1 MEIIKK
7 NIHMD
12 RIKCKA
18 VTQATLDDDINISD
32 SKPDAMTI
40 VLDKGEVNIEE
51 IKPTTDHATVRG
63 YLKFTV
69 LYITDGDDHNLY
81 CMEGKIPYEE
91 QMYLEGAVS
100 TDMVNVD
107 WELEDLR
114 VSLINSRKI
123 NVQAVVSFHANISEL
138 YDEETAVELSTEE
151 PVEYRKKTVQLA
163 EIAIQKKDIF
173 RIKEEIEI
181 PQSLP
186 NIFQI
191 LWDSLSLG
199 EVDFKPQDEKLSIQ
213 GEVNAFFL
221 FEAEGDEAA
230 AKWYETTIPFSGI
243 VECHGCRENMLPNI
257 SYEIGHKEIEIRPDF
272 DGEERIIGLDCV
284 LDLDMKLYEEETV
297 EVLADVY
304 GVTKEVEAVTR
315 KGAYK
320 NILVCNT
327 GKSKVVDK
335 LKIKPS
341 EARIL
346 QLCHSEGDVQ
356 VESAKAVENGI
367 EIIGVVMVR
376 TLYITNDDKI
386 PFSSIK
392 GTIPFQYVLDV
403 PGISENSIY
412 DVKACVEQL
421 NVSMVDS
428 EELEAKIILD
438 FNAVVF
444 SSQEEEIVADISVSE
459 LNLNKLNELPSI
471 VAYIAREEDS
481 LWQIG
486 KKYYVPVHQIKEMNN
501 LTSDEIKA
509 GDKLLIVK

>member
-18 VTQATLDDDINISD
+18 ATQATLDDDINISD

-40 VLDKGEVNIEE
+40 VLDKGEVIIDEV
-51 IKPTTDHATVRG
+51 KPSTDHASVRG
-63 YLKFTV
+63 SLKFTV
-69 LYITDGDDHNLY
+69 LYITDGEDHNLY
-81 CMEGKIPYEE
+81 CMEGKIPFEE

-114 VSLINSRKI
+114 VSLINSRKF
-123 NVQAVVSFHANISEL
+123 NVQAVVSFHADINEL
-138 YDEETAVELSTEE
+138 YDEETAVELRAEE
-151 PVEYRKKTVQLA
+151 PVEYRKKTLQLA

-191 LWDSLSLG
+191 LWDSITLG
-199 EVDFKPQDEKLSIQ
+199 EVEFKPQEEKLSVQ

-221 FEAEGDEAA
+221 FESEGEEAS

-257 SYEIGHKEIEIRPDF
+257 SYEIGHKEIEVRPDF

-297 EVLADVY
+297 DVIADVY

-315 KGAYK
+315 KGEYK

-327 GKSKVVDK
+327 GKNKIVDK
-335 LKIKPS
+335 MKIKPS

-346 QLCHSEGDVQ
+346 QLCHSEGEVQ
-356 VESAKAVENGI
+356 VESSKAVENGI
-367 EIIGVVMVR
+367 EITGVVLAK

-386 PFSSIK
+386 PFSSVK
-392 GTIPFQYVLDV
+392 ASIPFQYVLDV
-403 PGISENSIY
+403 PGIQESSIF
-412 DVKACVEQL
+412 DVDACVEQM
-421 NVSMVDS
+421 NVTMVDS
-428 EELEAKIILD
+428 EELEAKIILS
-438 FNAVVF
+438 FRAVVF
-444 SSQEEEIVADISVSE
+444 CNQEEDIVSDINVSD
-459 LNLNKLNELPSI
+459 LDVNKLNDLPSI
-471 VAYIAREEDS
+471 VAYIAKEDDS

-486 KKYYVPVHQIKEMNN
+486 KRYYVPVSQIKEMNN
-501 LTSDEIKA
+501 LLSDDIKS